1 MTVTA
6 STNFAVHCCPM
17 LLAVCLMCSQLSSA
31 SESNGNNS
39 SRYQSGVRNSLERP
53 LKLTQLAVLLES
65 LRWKSGFQEMHFDED
80 GFLRL
85 GDRTRF
91 AGGSA
96 YARELLVAAVDRAKA
111 IDLEN
116 HDRSSKIAFARLA
129 ASIRFVSRMTGT
141 TIDVYPIEIDFSD
154 FAHLRGN
161 REAIEAFDI
170 GFVVMHELAHAAL
183 GLHDSLV
190 NGREPGECEEFIN
203 LIRRDLGVPERQSYA
218 AKTFGRVAISFQKPS
233 RLAELIFAYAPGQGR
248 TKPQLLNLNWE
259 AERVGAVRQEEYK
272 PQTISPRSQ
281 SSIAP

>member
-6 STNFAVHCCPM
+6 STKFAVHYCPM

-31 SESNGNNS
+31 KEGT
-39 SRYQSGVRNSLERP
+39 SRYQSGVRNSPERP
-53 LKLTQLAVLLES
+53 LKTAQLAVLLES
-65 LRWKSGFQEMHFDED
+65 LRRKSGFQEIHFDAD
-80 GFLRL
+80 GFLKL

-91 AGGSA
+91 VGGSA
-96 YARELLVAAVDRAKA
+96 AARELLIAAVDRSKA

-116 HDRSSKIAFARLA
+116 HERSLKIAFARLA
-129 ASIRFVSRMTGT
+129 TPINFIRQATNTRVE
-141 TIDVYPIEIDFSD
+141 VYPIEIDFSD
-154 FAHLRGN
+154 FAHLRGV

-183 GLHDSLV
+183 GLRDALV
-190 NGREPGECEEFIN
+190 NGQEPGECEEFIN

-218 AKTFGRVAISFQKPS
+218 AKTFGKVALSFQKHS
-233 RLAELIFAYAPGQGR
+233 RQAELLFAYAPGTGK

-272 PQTISPRSQ
+272 PQTISPRLQ
-281 SSIAP
+281 SALAP